1 MASLI
6 VLYSG
11 IFGTFQLWQKIT
23 VFETHSKRSH
33 FHEEVRLET
42 VLDSFEPRKRKL
54 RILQKHQK
62 DLRRKRLFFPK
73 RKMSYHKMHWKKNL
87 WREKKGKSLVGSEGE
102 GSYRNSAFYRLLY
115 RFLWIIG
122 KK

>member
-1 MASLI
+1 MATKSQCLK
-6 VLYSG
+6 L
-11 IFGTFQLWQKIT
+11 TQ
-23 VFETHSKRSH
+23 KRSH
-33 FHEEVRLET
+33 FHKEVRLET

-54 RILQKHQK
+54 GILQKHQK
-62 DLRRKRLFFPK
+62 DLRRKRLFFQKEKCPTTK
-73 RKMSYHKMHWKKNL
+73 CIGKKPM
-87 WREKKGKSLVGSEGE
+87 EGKKGKSLVGSEGG